1 METTQTIAVLEDL
14 NQTLEDGREGFR
26 SAADK
31 LAEDGHDQL
40 ATEMREFSSQRDQLS
55 RELVKTAA
63 DHGLTIETGEGSA
76 AGALHRSWM
85 SMKDALTGD
94 DPHAILSAAERGED
108 HAVAQFRGTL
118 SEDLPAAIRAVVD
131 QQAAAVKAAHD
142 RVRDLRD
149 SRA

>member
-26 SAADK
+26 SAAEK
-31 LAEDGHDQL
+31 LAEDGHEQL
-40 ATEMREFSSQRDQLS
+40 AAEMREFSSQREQLS
-55 RELVKTAA
+55 RELVRTSA
-63 DHGLTIETGEGSA
+63 DRGLTIDTGEGTA
-76 AGALHRSWM
+76 AGALHRGWM
-85 SMKDALTGD
+85 SMKDTLTGN

-108 HAVAQFRGTL
+108 HAVAQYRDAL
-118 SEDLPAAIRAVVD
+118 SEDLPAEIRAVVD
-131 QQAAAVKAAHD
+131 QQAAVVKAAHD